1 MVTCTP
7 DLQEDWNMRGNVSPG
22 MMERKTLSARPAV
35 HSSIS
40 WMLIPGRVVI
50 SEHWV
55 HKQKT

>member
-35 HSSIS
+35 HSSMS
-40 WMLIPGRVVI
+40 TTLLNLII
-50 SEHWV
+50 CHMDMI
-55 HKQKT
+55 